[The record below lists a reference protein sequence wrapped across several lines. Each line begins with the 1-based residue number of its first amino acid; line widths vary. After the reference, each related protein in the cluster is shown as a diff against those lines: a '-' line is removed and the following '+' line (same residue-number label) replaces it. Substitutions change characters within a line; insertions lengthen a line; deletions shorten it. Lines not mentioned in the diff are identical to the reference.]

1 MHWCKLL
8 KNRNMKLKSFVAILF
23 VVVIVVFSLQN
34 AEITDIKFLFWKL
47 SFSRIIIILGSFSI
61 GVLVGV
67 LLIIKRKIVKKK

>member
-1 MHWCKLL
+1 
-8 KNRNMKLKSFVAILF
+8 MKLKSFVAILF